1 MILLGQFNSTIDP
14 SRVMSD
20 DEILIDIGIKIIVHG
35 FGPLLCSLSIFIFYN
50 LYCCCIVISIKQVSN
65 AGFYCLLSIS

>member
-20 DEILIDIGIKIIVHG
+20 DEILIDIGIKISSWLWPVTVFFIN
-35 FGPLLCSLSIFIFYN
+35 FYFLQPLLL
-50 LYCCCIVISIKQVSN
+50 LYCYINKTSK
-65 AGFYCLLSIS
+65 